1 MKVAIQVLSLTGGE
15 SMYDAAKIQNYRH
28 AVNKIS
34 VPTDWMTQLSTVLET
49 RQNDDQTIQKL
60 LKLMVSMTSIDNISV
75 AIPDSSN
82 RFQAKHCSRQVENGV
97 YSFAVQHSLYRAF
110 DSGSV
115 LVIREGSERPEAFNR
130 EALSPMDFSH
140 RDHCLLVP
148 LRLRQTTVAVLVLD
162 LRNVI
167 AGSLPLQELWFV
179 CSQLAHTMATQIV
192 PNFQTLYSRP
202 YQRVDE
208 SELGQIQQTVEKCG
222 GNKTMASKILGLT
235 PRQLRYRLSKLS

>member
-1 MKVAIQVLSLTGGE
+1 MKVAIQVSSLTGGE
-15 SMYDAAKIQNYRH
+15 PMYDVAKIQNYRH
-28 AVNKIS
+28 AVNKID
-34 VPTDWMTQLSTVLET
+34 VPTDWMAQLSTVLEA
-49 RQNDDQTIQKL
+49 RQNNDQTIQKL
-60 LKLMVSMTSIDNISV
+60 LKLMVSMTTIDNISI
-75 AIPDSSN
+75 AIPDASN
-82 RFQAKHCSRQVENGV
+82 RFQAKHCSRQIENGI
-97 YSFAVQHSLYRAF
+97 YSFTVQHSLCRAF
-110 DSGSV
+110 ESGSV

-148 LRLRQTTVAVLVLD
+148 LRLRQTTLAVLVLD

-179 CSQLAHTMATQIV
+179 CAQLAHTMATQVV

-202 YQRVDE
+202 YQRVNE
-208 SELGQIQQTVEKCG
+208 SELGEIQETVEKCG
-222 GNKTMASKILGLT
+222 GNKTMAAKILGLT